1 MMSDKEKCKL
11 IIGIVN
17 HLVLDT
23 TSIKYVDERYTAK
36 IREAFE
42 VPYKPTSKLDLEV
55 GKFINKYEQLFNLYG
70 IKVKNYSIENPYI
83 VYGSYVINWMI
94 DGRIQ

>member
-1 MMSDKEKCKL
+1 MSDKEKCKL
-11 IIGIVN
+11 IIGIIN
-17 HLVLDT
+17 HLYSNSSGVN
-23 TSIKYVDERYTAK
+23 YVDEGYTAK

-42 VPYKPTSKLDLEV
+42 VSYSPTSKLDVEV
-55 GKFINKYEQLFNLYG
+55 GKFVNRYEQLFNLYG

-94 DGRIQ
+94 NGRIQ

>member
-11 IIGIVN
+11 IIGIIN

-23 TSIKYVDERYTAK
+23 SSIKYVDERHTTK

-42 VPYKPTSKLDLEV
+42 VLGSPISKLDFEV
-55 GKFINKYEQLFNLYG
+55 GKFVHKYEQLFNLYG
-70 IKVKNYSIENPYI
+70 IKVKNYSIEYPYI

-94 DGRIQ
+94 DGKIQ